1 MPLKIIF
8 MGSPEFAIP
17 SLLNLIESEH
27 KVLCVYTQ
35 PPKKKS
41 RGHKISKTP
50 VHIFSEKSN
59 LIVKTNKLTQD
70 QEYKEFINFKPDLV
84 VVVAYGQIIPE
95 KYLNI
100 PNLIFLNLHASLLPK
115 WRGAAPIERAILN
128 KDKET
133 GISIMK
139 IEKKLDAGPYI
150 KQVSVKISKE
160 TTSGELL
167 EKLSKIGSNALADSI
182 ELINSKK
189 AIFKKQNEDDATYAN
204 KIDKVETKI
213 DWNDKA
219 ENVIA
224 KINAFS
230 PKPGAWFF
238 MQNERIK
245 ILKAEE
251 VEQKGNIAE
260 VMNVNFTIGCAE
272 NSVKILRLQKEGKKE
287 MDVSEFLLGT
297 KLKKGTKIN

>member
-1 MPLKIIF
+1 

-27 KVLCVYTQ
+27 KILCVYTQ

-70 QEYKEFINFKPDLV
+70 QEYKEFVNFKPDLV

-150 KQVSVKISKE
+150 KQVSVKISKK

-167 EKLSKIGSNALADSI
+167 EKLSKIGSIALADSI
-182 ELINSKK
+182 KMINTKK
-189 AIFKKQNEDDATYAN
+189 AIFKKQNEDEATYAN

-251 VEQKGNIAE
+251 VEQKANIAE

-297 KLKKGTKIN
+297 KLKKGTKLN

>member
-1 MPLKIIF
+1 

-17 SLLNLIESEH
+17 SLLNLIKSEH
-27 KVLCVYTQ
+27 KILCVYTQ
-35 PPKKKS
+35 SPKKKS

-167 EKLSKIGSNALADSI
+167 EKLSKMGSIALADSI
-182 ELINSKK
+182 KLINTKK
-189 AIFKKQNEDDATYAN
+189 AIFQKQNEDDATYAN

-260 VMNVNFTIGCAE
+260 VINVNFTIGCAE

>member
-1 MPLKIIF
+1 

-27 KVLCVYTQ
+27 KILCVYTQ

-70 QEYKEFINFKPDLV
+70 QEYKEFINLKPDLV

-167 EKLSKIGSNALADSI
+167 EKLSKIGSIALADSI
-182 ELINSKK
+182 KLINTKK
-189 AIFKKQNEDDATYAN
+189 AIFQKQNEDDATYAN

>member
-1 MPLKIIF
+1 MCLYSI
-8 MGSPEFAIP
+8 
-17 SLLNLIESEH
+17 
-27 KVLCVYTQ
+27 T
-35 PPKKKS
+35 KKKS

-167 EKLSKIGSNALADSI
+167 EKLSKIGSIALADSI
-182 ELINSKK
+182 KLINTKK
-189 AIFKKQNEDDATYAN
+189 AIFQKQNEDDATYAN

-260 VMNVNFTIGCAE
+260 VMNLNFTIGCAE

>member
-27 KVLCVYTQ
+27 KILCVYTQ

-50 VHIFSEKSN
+50 VHLFSEKSN

-150 KQVSVKISKE
+150 KQLSVKISKE

-167 EKLSKIGSNALADSI
+167 EKLSKIGSKALADSI

>member
-1 MPLKIIF
+1 

-27 KVLCVYTQ
+27 KILCVYTQ

-245 ILKAEE
+245 ILKAVE

>member
-1 MPLKIIF
+1 

-17 SLLNLIESEH
+17 SLLNLIENEH
-27 KVLCVYTQ
+27 KILCVYTQ
-35 PPKKKS
+35 SPKKKS
-41 RGHKISKTP
+41 RGQKISKTP
-50 VHIFSEKSN
+50 VHIFSEKRN
-59 LIVKTNKLTQD
+59 LIVKTNKLNQD
-70 QEYKEFINFKPDLV
+70 QEYKEFVNFKPDLV

-150 KQVSVKISKE
+150 KQVSVKISKK

-167 EKLSKIGSNALADSI
+167 EKLSKIGSIALADSI
-182 ELINSKK
+182 KMINTKK
-189 AIFKKQNEDDATYAN
+189 AIFKKQNEDEATYAN

-219 ENVIA
+219 KNVIA

-297 KLKKGTKIN
+297 KLKKGTKLN

>member
-1 MPLKIIF
+1 

-17 SLLNLIESEH
+17 SLLYLIESEH
-27 KVLCVYTQ
+27 KILCVYTQ

-41 RGHKISKTP
+41 RGHKITKTP

-59 LIVKTNKLTQD
+59 LIVRTNKLTQD
-70 QEYKEFINFKPDLV
+70 QEYKEFVNFKPDLV

-150 KQVSVKISKE
+150 KQVNVKISKK

-167 EKLSKIGSNALADSI
+167 KKLSKIGSNALADSI
-182 ELINSKK
+182 KMINSKK
-189 AIFKKQNEDDATYAN
+189 AIFKKQNEDEATYAN

-230 PKPGAWFF
+230 PKPGAWFL

-260 VMNVNFTIGCAE
+260 VMNVNFTIGCAK
-272 NSVKILRLQKEGKKE
+272 NSVKILKLQKEGKKE

>member
-1 MPLKIIF
+1 

>member
-1 MPLKIIF
+1 M
-8 MGSPEFAIP
+8 
-17 SLLNLIESEH
+17 
-27 KVLCVYTQ
+27 
-35 PPKKKS
+35 
-41 RGHKISKTP
+41 
-50 VHIFSEKSN
+50 
-59 LIVKTNKLTQD
+59 
-70 QEYKEFINFKPDLV
+70 
-84 VVVAYGQIIPE
+84 
-95 KYLNI
+95 
-100 PNLIFLNLHASLLPK
+100 LPK

-150 KQVSVKISKE
+150 KQVRVKISKE

-167 EKLSKIGSNALADSI
+167 EKLSKMGSIALADSI
-182 ELINSKK
+182 KLINTKK
-189 AIFKKQNEDDATYAN
+189 AIFQKQNEDDATYAN

-260 VMNVNFTIGCAE
+260 VINVNFTIGCAE

>member
-1 MPLKIIF
+1 

-27 KVLCVYTQ
+27 KILCVYTQ

-150 KQVSVKISKE
+150 KQMSVKISKE

>member
-1 MPLKIIF
+1 

-17 SLLNLIESEH
+17 SLLNLIKSEH
-27 KVLCVYTQ
+27 KILCVYTQ
-35 PPKKKS
+35 SPKKKS

-167 EKLSKIGSNALADSI
+167 EKLSKIGSIALADSI
-182 ELINSKK
+182 KLINTKK
-189 AIFKKQNEDDATYAN
+189 AIFQKQNEDDATYAN

>member
-1 MPLKIIF
+1 

-17 SLLNLIESEH
+17 SLLYLIESEH
-27 KVLCVYTQ
+27 KILCVYTQ

-70 QEYKEFINFKPDLV
+70 QEYKEFVNFKPDLV

-150 KQVSVKISKE
+150 KQVSVKISKK

-167 EKLSKIGSNALADSI
+167 EKLSKIGSIALADSI
-182 ELINSKK
+182 KMINTKK
-189 AIFKKQNEDDATYAN
+189 EIFKKQNEDEATYAN

-297 KLKKGTKIN
+297 KLKKGTKLN

>member
-1 MPLKIIF
+1 

-17 SLLNLIESEH
+17 SLLNLIKSEH
-27 KVLCVYTQ
+27 KILCVYTQ
-35 PPKKKS
+35 SPKKKS

-150 KQVSVKISKE
+150 KQVRVKISKE

-167 EKLSKIGSNALADSI
+167 EKLSKMGSIALADSI
-182 ELINSKK
+182 KLINTKK
-189 AIFKKQNEDDATYAN
+189 AIFQKQNEDDATYAN

>member
-1 MPLKIIF
+1 

-17 SLLNLIESEH
+17 SLLNLIKSEH
-27 KVLCVYTQ
+27 KILCVYTQ
-35 PPKKKS
+35 SPKKKS

-167 EKLSKIGSNALADSI
+167 EKLSKIGSIALADSI
-182 ELINSKK
+182 KLINTEK
-189 AIFKKQNEDDATYAN
+189 AIFQKQNEDDATYAN

-260 VMNVNFTIGCAE
+260 VINVNFTIGCAE

>member
-1 MPLKIIF
+1 

-17 SLLNLIESEH
+17 SLLYLIESEH
-27 KVLCVYTQ
+27 KILCVYTQ

-41 RGHKISKTP
+41 RGHKITKTP

-59 LIVKTNKLTQD
+59 LIVRTNKLTQD
-70 QEYKEFINFKPDLV
+70 QEYKEFVNFKPDLV

-150 KQVSVKISKE
+150 KQVNVKISKK

-167 EKLSKIGSNALADSI
+167 KKLSKIGSNALADSI
-182 ELINSKK
+182 KMINSKK
-189 AIFKKQNEDDATYAN
+189 AIFKKQNEDEATYAN

-260 VMNVNFTIGCAE
+260 VMNVNFTIGCAK
-272 NSVKILRLQKEGKKE
+272 NSVKILKLQKEGKKE

-297 KLKKGTKIN
+297 KLKKGTKLN

>member
-1 MPLKIIF
+1 

-27 KVLCVYTQ
+27 KILCVYTQ

>member
-17 SLLNLIESEH
+17 SLLNLIKSEH
-27 KVLCVYTQ
+27 KILCVYTQ
-35 PPKKKS
+35 SPKKKS

-167 EKLSKIGSNALADSI
+167 EKLSKIGSIALADSI
-182 ELINSKK
+182 KLINTKK
-189 AIFKKQNEDDATYAN
+189 AIFQKQNEDDATYAN

>member
-1 MPLKIIF
+1 

-27 KVLCVYTQ
+27 KILCVYTQ

-182 ELINSKK
+182 KLINSKK

>member
-1 MPLKIIF
+1 MCLYSI
-8 MGSPEFAIP
+8 
-17 SLLNLIESEH
+17 
-27 KVLCVYTQ
+27 T
-35 PPKKKS
+35 KKKS

-167 EKLSKIGSNALADSI
+167 EKLSKMGSIALADSI
-182 ELINSKK
+182 KLINTKK
-189 AIFKKQNEDDATYAN
+189 AIFQKQNEDDATYAN

>member
-1 MPLKIIF
+1 

-17 SLLNLIESEH
+17 SLLNLIKSEH
-27 KVLCVYTQ
+27 KILCVYTQ
-35 PPKKKS
+35 SPKKKS

-167 EKLSKIGSNALADSI
+167 EKLSKIGSIALADSI
-182 ELINSKK
+182 KLINTKK
-189 AIFKKQNEDDATYAN
+189 AIFQKQNEDDATYAN

-297 KLKKGTKIN
+297 KLKKGTKLN

>member
-1 MPLKIIF
+1 MCLYSI
-8 MGSPEFAIP
+8 
-17 SLLNLIESEH
+17 
-27 KVLCVYTQ
+27 T
-35 PPKKKS
+35 KKKS

-167 EKLSKIGSNALADSI
+167 EKLSKIGSIALADSI
-182 ELINSKK
+182 KLINTKK
-189 AIFKKQNEDDATYAN
+189 AIFKKQNEDEATYAN

>member
-1 MPLKIIF
+1 

-27 KVLCVYTQ
+27 KILCVYTQ

-150 KQVSVKISKE
+150 KQLSVKISKE

-251 VEQKGNIAE
+251 VKQKGNIAE